1 MSYFKNPTFGID
13 GSGTFG
19 QTGAN
24 LSGSPFGGPALNI
37 GGFAGANAG
46 YGGMGGGFDLNRASG
61 LLGLANMGLG
71 MMGMSNTNRS
81 FEQMQ
86 QTGGLM
92 RDIDFGTNIFAQN
105 KDIFEQKDAPRYAAK
120 LSVNDP
126 SVRQFY
132 TQRNL
137 PELAGRYGRFGAF
150 LA

>member
-13 GSGTFG
+13 GSGAFG

-46 YGGMGGGFDLNRASG
+46 YGGMSGGFDVNRAAGILS
-61 LLGLANMGLG
+61 LANMGMS
-71 MMGMSNTNRS
+71 MMSQGNTRDS
-81 FEQMQ
+81 FNQMQ
-86 QTGGLM
+86 RTGGLM

-126 SVRQFY
+126 NMRQFY

>member
-1 MSYFKNPTFGID
+1 MSYLERYGIPNTSYMNVSEPVSSAGGAFGGAPVGAAG
-13 GSGTFG
+13 GSGGFNWG
-19 QTGAN
+19 Q
-24 LSGSPFGGPALNI
+24 
-37 GGFAGANAG
+37 AG
-46 YGGMGGGFDLNRASG
+46 G

-92 RDIDFGTNIFAQN
+92 RDIDFGTNLFAQN
-105 KDIFEQKDAPRYAAK
+105 KDIFEQKDAPRWAAK
-120 LSVNDP
+120 FRVNDP
-126 SVRQFY
+126 FYRQY
-132 TQRNL
+132 EMKQNL